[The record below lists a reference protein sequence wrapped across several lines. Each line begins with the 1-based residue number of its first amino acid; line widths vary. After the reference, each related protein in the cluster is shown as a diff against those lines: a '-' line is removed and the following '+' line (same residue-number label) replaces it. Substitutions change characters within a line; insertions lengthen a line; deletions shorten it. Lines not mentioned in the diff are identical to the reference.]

1 MHIKLAFWFRAIHWF
16 LPITAVPHARRN
28 LVFWIHHG
36 SMGVRECLF
45 GEDLVRVH
53 SPGFDYDFEL
63 LDLGLFCF
71 RSEKG

>member
-1 MHIKLAFWFRAIHWF
+1 MLA
-16 LPITAVPHARRN
+16 RN
-28 LVFWIHHG
+28 LVCWIHHG
-36 SMGVRECLF
+36 SMGLRECLF